1 MSASQ
6 RRSIGSP
13 VPGSSGRADATAP
26 CEPNRHEADMTILS
40 LDLVNE
46 TNAAFVRA
54 KDIPSAGPRN
64 VGLLLTNLGTPD
76 WTDYWS
82 VRRYLA
88 GSLSDRRVSDAHRLL
103 WRSILNA
110 RILTALLLR

>member
-46 TNAAFVRA
+46 TNAALVRA
-54 KDIPSAGPRN
+54 EDIPSAGPRN
-64 VGLLLTNLGTPD
+64 VGVLLTNLGTPD
-76 WTDYWS
+76 GTDYWS
-82 VRRYLA
+82 LRRYLA
-88 GSLSDRRVSDAHRLL
+88 EFLSDRKVIQAPRLL
-103 WRSILNA
+103 SLFVLNTL
-110 RILTALLLR
+110 ILT

>member
-54 KDIPSAGPRN
+54 EDIPSAGPRN
-64 VGLLLTNLGTPD
+64 VGVLLTNLATPD
-76 WTDYWS
+76 GTDYWS

-88 GSLSDRRVSDAHRLL
+88 QSLPHRTVIEPPHFLCLFLL
-103 WRSILNA
+103 TPL
-110 RILTALLLR
+110 